1 MAKRLARGG
10 LHEAAVLSERP
21 PAVVAARRPPRRWTL
36 AVLLLAFVL
45 LAAIGSLSSFY
56 TDLLWFREVD
66 KTSVF
71 WGQISAKVTLGL
83 LAGVG
88 SGLIV
93 GINLWLVER
102 LAPRYSVN
110 VAGRPQVERIQQV
123 LGPYLRP
130 LRIGVAAFLG
140 LVVGLQASGSW
151 QTFLLWRNAAPFNE
165 KDPQFHRDIGFY
177 VFQLPFMQ
185 AVFGWLFTTLVL
197 ALLLSA
203 AGHYLLGGIRP
214 QVSSDRI
221 AGPTQSHLT
230 ILLGLIVALKAW
242 GYWLNKYQLVYSTR
256 GAVTGATYTDVKAQI
271 PALEVLFW
279 VALICAVL
287 FFWGVRSRGI
297 AVPLFSIV
305 LLAGIS
311 IIIGGITPAVF
322 QRFRVAPQELQR
334 ERPFIQRNID
344 ASRRAFGLDR
354 IQTRPFEDG
363 AALTAQDVATNRPT
377 VDNIRLWDPEVLK
390 PSIKNLQAIAQYYS
404 FSDVDVDRYP
414 VDGQLRQV
422 MIAVREVDPTLLSS
436 GAKTWQ
442 NLHLAYTHG
451 YGVVAT
457 QVNTAAKQGQPDFI
471 VSDFD
476 QVKAKIPVTQPRV
489 YFGEPPQAGPDYVV
503 VDTKQPEVDRPTP
516 GGDTQMSSYDAD
528 GGVQLSS
535 AARRLAFAL
544 RFRDINL
551 LISGNI
557 TSQSRL
563 MFNRDVRDRVEK
575 VAPFLQWDGD
585 PYAVVVDG
593 RIMFVRDGYTTTND
607 YPYVQRINFGDAAR
621 HDETS
626 AGGVRGSGN
635 YIRNS
640 VKAVV
645 DAYTGKVTLFA
656 FDESDPILQT
666 WRKAFPK
673 LFAPMASMPAGL
685 KAHLRYPEDL
695 FSIQTDRYTLY
706 HLNTADELYSR
717 KDLWTLPEDRSG
729 EIQQQQQQPQ
739 AQSPVAAIAPP
750 TNAGKMRPYYLLT
763 RLPGQNV
770 QKFSLVMPFTP
781 NNKQNMVAYMAVG
794 SDPDD
799 FGKMTLFSLDPS
811 RTIDGP
817 TQVNSRILANP
828 TVASQL
834 SLLNQQ
840 GSKVI
845 LGNLLIVPVKD
856 SLLYVQPI
864 FVQSA
869 GASQSA
875 AINTIPLLEKVA
887 VVLNTDVGYADT
899 LSDAISQVVTGQPVP
914 PTPEPP
920 NSTAPPPQQPGASAT
935 VQQLLQRAN
944 QEYQAAQ
951 QALQKGDLAA
961 YQQHVNAM
969 ARLLNQALGSS
980 QGKAPS
986 STTPGS

>member
-1 MAKRLARGG
+1 L
-10 LHEAAVLSERP
+10 
-21 PAVVAARRPPRRWTL
+21 VAARRPPRRWTL

-71 WGQISAKVTLGL
+71 WGQIRAKVTLGL

-102 LAPRYSVN
+102 LAPRLAVSQV
-110 VAGRPQVERIQQV
+110 GRPQERVQQV
-123 LGPYLRP
+123 LGPYVRP

-140 LVVGLQASGSW
+140 LVVGLQASSSW
-151 QTFLLWRNAAPFNE
+151 QTFLLWRNSVPFHDT
-165 KDPQFHRDIGFY
+165 DPQFHKDISFY
-177 VFQLPFMQ
+177 VFRLPFLQ
-185 AVFGWLFTTLVL
+185 AIFGWLFTSLVL

-214 QVSSDRI
+214 QAQSNRI
-221 AGPTQSHLT
+221 AGATQSHLT
-230 ILLGLIVALKAW
+230 MLLGLIVALKAW
-242 GYWLNKYQLVYSTR
+242 GYWLNKYQLVHSTR
-256 GAVTGATYTDVKAQI
+256 GAVTGATNTDVKVQI
-271 PALEVLFW
+271 PAFEVLFW
-279 VALICAVL
+279 VALICAL
-287 FFWGVRSRGI
+287 AFFWGMRTRGI

-305 LLAGIS
+305 LLAAVS
-311 IIIGGITPAVF
+311 VIIGGITPALF

-334 ERPFIQRNID
+334 ERTYIARNID
-344 ASRRAFGLDR
+344 ASRKAFGLDQIR
-354 IQTRPFEDG
+354 TQPFQDG
-363 AALTAQDVATNRPT
+363 ASLSADDVTANRATI
-377 VDNIRLWDPEVLK
+377 DNIRLWDPEVLK

-422 MIAVREVDPTLLSS
+422 MVSVREVDPTLLPAA
-436 GAKTWQ
+436 AKTWQ

-476 QVKAKIPVTQPRV
+476 QSTAKIPVTQPRV
-489 YFGEPPQAGPDYVV
+489 YFGEPPEAGPDYVV
-503 VDTKQPEVDRPTP
+503 VDTKQPEVDRPNP
-516 GGDTQMSSYDAD
+516 SGGDTQTSSYDGD

-535 AARRLAFAL
+535 MARRLAFAL
-544 RFRDINL
+544 RFRDVNL
-551 LISGNI
+551 LLSGNV

-563 MFNRDVRDRVEK
+563 MFNRDIRERVEK

-585 PYAVVVDG
+585 PYSVVLDG
-593 RIMFVRDGYTTTND
+593 RIMFVRDGYTTSND
-607 YPYVQRINFGDAAR
+607 YPYVQRIDFADAAR
-621 HDETS
+621 HDASTR
-626 AGGVRGSGN
+626 GGVKGSGN

-645 DAYTGKVTLFA
+645 DAYTGKVTLYA
-656 FDESDPILQT
+656 FDESDPVLQT
-666 WRKAFPK
+666 WRKAFPN
-673 LFAPMASMPAGL
+673 LFAPKASMPAGL
-685 KAHLRYPEDL
+685 LPHLRYPEDL
-695 FSIQTDRYTLY
+695 FAIQTDRYTLY
-706 HLNTADELYSR
+706 HLSTAEELYSR
-717 KDLWTLPEDRSG
+717 KDLWALPEDRSG
-729 EIQQQQQQPQ
+729 EIQQQRDQGPV
-739 AQSPVAAIAPP
+739 SPGSLAPP
-750 TNAGKMRPYYLLT
+750 SNANKMRPYYLLT
-763 RLPGQNV
+763 RLPGQS
-770 QKFSLVMPFTP
+770 QPKFSLVMPFTP
-781 NNKQNMVAYMAVG
+781 NNKQNMVAYMAAS

-799 FGKMTLFSLDPS
+799 YGQLSLFSLDPS

-817 TQVNSRILANP
+817 TQVNSRILAN
-828 TVASQL
+828 TRVASEL

-864 FVQSA
+864 FVQSV
-869 GASQSA
+869 GTSQSSSV
-875 AINTIPLLEKVA
+875 NTIPLLEKVA
-887 VVLNTDVGYADT
+887 VVLNTDVGYAET
-899 LSDAISQVVTGQPVP
+899 LSGAIAEVVTGQPP
-914 PTPEPP
+914 QGEPP
-920 NSTAPPPQQPGASAT
+920 PPGPPQTPPNTSST
-935 VQQLLQRAN
+935 VQQLLQQAN

-951 QALQKGDLAA
+951 TALQHGDLAG
-961 YQQHVNAM
+961 YQQHVNEM
-969 ARLLNQALGSS
+969 GRLLSQALGSTK
-980 QGKAPS
+980 GKAPAT
-986 STTPGS
+986 TTPGR

>member
-1 MAKRLARGG
+1 
-10 LHEAAVLSERP
+10 
-21 PAVVAARRPPRRWTL
+21 VVAARRPPRRWTL

-71 WGQISAKVTLGL
+71 WGQIRAKVVLGL

-93 GINLWLVER
+93 GVNLWLVER
-102 LAPRYSVN
+102 LAPRYGAK
-110 VAGRPQVERIQQV
+110 VAGRPQVERIHQV

-151 QTFLLWRNAAPFNE
+151 QTFLLWRNAAPFNQ

-185 AVFGWLFTTLVL
+185 VVFGWLFTTLVL

-256 GAVTGATYTDVKAQI
+256 GAVTGATYTDVKAQL

-287 FFWGVRSRGI
+287 FFWGIRSRGI

-334 ERPFIQRNID
+334 ERPYIQRNID
-344 ASRRAFGLDR
+344 ATRQAFGLDR
-354 IQTRPFEDG
+354 IQAQPFEDG
-363 AALTAQDVATNRPT
+363 ASLSPQDVSDNRAT

-422 MIAVREVDPTLLSS
+422 MIAVREVDPTLLST

-476 QVKAKIPVTQPRV
+476 QTQAKIPVTQPRV
-489 YFGEPPQAGPDYVV
+489 YFGEPPQTGPDYVV

-516 GGDTQMSSYDAD
+516 TGETKTSSYDGD

-535 AARRLAFAL
+535 TARRLAFAL

-563 MFNRDVRDRVEK
+563 MFNRDIRDRVEK

-607 YPYVQRINFGDAAR
+607 YPYVQRVNFGDAAR
-621 HDETS
+621 HDDAA

-645 DAYTGKVTLFA
+645 DAYTGKVTLYA

-666 WRKAFPK
+666 WRKAFPN
-673 LFAPMASMPAGL
+673 LFAPKASMPAGL
-685 KAHLRYPEDL
+685 KPHLRYPEDL

-706 HLNTADELYSR
+706 HLNTAEELYSR
-717 KDLWTLPEDRSG
+717 KDLWSLAEDRSG
-729 EIQQQQQQPQ
+729 EIQQQQQPQPQ
-739 AQSPVAAIAPP
+739 NPVAALAPP

-763 RLPGQNV
+763 QLPGQA
-770 QKFSLVMPFTP
+770 KPGFSLVMPFTP

-794 SDPDD
+794 SDYPGDY
-799 FGKMTLFSLDPS
+799 GQMTLFSLDPS

-817 TQVNSRILANP
+817 TQVNARILANP

-887 VVLNTDVGYADT
+887 VVLNTSGGPAVGYADT
-899 LSDAISQVVTGQPVP
+899 LSDAISQVVGGQPVP
-914 PTPEPP
+914 PTPESPTP
-920 NSTAPPPQQPGASAT
+920 TPPPATGPGASQT

-951 QALQKGDLAA
+951 QALQKGDLAG
-961 YQQHVNAM
+961 YQQHVNTM
-969 ARLLNQALGSS
+969 ARLLEQALGSS

>member
-1 MAKRLARGG
+1 
-10 LHEAAVLSERP
+10 
-21 PAVVAARRPPRRWTL
+21 VVAARRPPRRWTL

-45 LAAIGSLSSFY
+45 LAAIGSLSSWY

-71 WGQISAKVTLGL
+71 WGQIRAKVILGL

-93 GINLWLVER
+93 GVNLWLVER
-102 LAPRYSVN
+102 LSPRYAMS
-110 VAGRPQVERIQQV
+110 VAGRPQERIQQV
-123 LGPYLRP
+123 LAPYLRP

-140 LVVGLQASGSW
+140 LVVGLQASSSW
-151 QTFLLWRNAAPFNE
+151 QTFLMWRNAVPFNE
-165 KDPQFHRDIGFY
+165 RDPQFHRDIGFY
-177 VFQLPFMQ
+177 VFQLPFLQ

-214 QVSSDRI
+214 QVRKDRI
-221 AGPTQSHLT
+221 AGATQSHLT

-256 GAVTGATYTDVKAQI
+256 GAVTGATYTDVKVQI
-271 PALEVLFW
+271 PAFEVLFW

-305 LLAGIS
+305 LLAGVSVIM
-311 IIIGGITPAVF
+311 GGITPAVF

-334 ERPFIQRNID
+334 ERPYIQRNID
-344 ASRRAFGLDR
+344 ATRKAFGLDR
-354 IQTRPFEDG
+354 IQTKPFADG
-363 AALTAQDVATNRPT
+363 TQLSAQDVDANKST

-404 FSDVDVDRYP
+404 FSDVDVDRYQ

-422 MIAVREVDPTLLSS
+422 MISVREVDPTLLSQ

-476 QVKAKIPVTQPRV
+476 QARAKIPVTQPRV
-489 YFGEPPQAGPDYVV
+489 YFGEPPEAGPDYVV

-516 GGDTQMSSYDAD
+516 TGDTQTSSYDGD

-535 AARRLAFAL
+535 MARRLAFAL
-544 RFRDINL
+544 RFRDVNL

-563 MFNRDVRDRVEK
+563 MFNRDVRERVEK

-585 PYAVVVDG
+585 PYSVVIDG
-593 RIMFVRDGYTTTND
+593 RIMFVRDGYTTTDD
-607 YPYVQRINFGDAAR
+607 YPYVQRVDLGDAAR
-621 HDETS
+621 QDQS
-626 AGGVRGSGN
+626 NAGGVHGSGN

-645 DAYTGKVTLFA
+645 DAYTGKVSLYA

-666 WRKAFPK
+666 WRKAFPN
-673 LFAPMASMPAGL
+673 LFAPKSSMPAAL
-685 KAHLRYPEDL
+685 QAHLRYPEDL
-695 FSIQTDRYTLY
+695 FSIQTDRFTLY
-706 HLNTADELYSR
+706 HLTTADELYSR
-717 KDLWTLPEDRSG
+717 KDLWALPEDRSG
-729 EIQQQQQQPQ
+729 EIQSQQQQQ
-739 AQSPVAAIAPP
+739 AQNPVAALAPP
-750 TNAGKMRPYYLLT
+750 SNAGLMRPYYLLT
-763 RLPGQNV
+763 QLPGQT
-770 QKFSLVMPFTP
+770 KPGFSLVMPFTP

-794 SDPDD
+794 SDYPNDY
-799 FGKMTLFSLDPS
+799 GEMTQFSLDPS

-845 LGNLLIVPVKD
+845 LGNLLIVPVKE

-869 GASQSA
+869 GASASA
-875 AINTIPLLEKVA
+875 NTNTIPLLEKVA

-899 LSDAISQVVTGQPVP
+899 LSEAISAVVTGTSPPSGNQPPSNTPAP
-914 PTPEPP
+914 PTPP
-920 NSTAPPPQQPGASAT
+920 PGASAS

-944 QEYQAAQ
+944 QEYTAAQ
-951 QALQKGDLAA
+951 QALQKGDLAG
-961 YQQHVNAM
+961 YQQHVDEM
-969 ARLLNQALGSS
+969 GKLLQQALGAGSRR
-980 QGKAPS
+980 APA
-986 STTPGS
+986 TPGS

>member
-151 QTFLLWRNAAPFNE
+151 QTFLLWRNAVSFNQ

-185 AVFGWLFTTLVL
+185 AVFGWLFWTLVL

-242 GYWLNKYQLVYSTR
+242 GYWLNKYQLVYSKR

-305 LLAGIS
+305 LLAGVS

-334 ERPFIQRNID
+334 ERPYIQRNID
-344 ASRRAFGLDR
+344 ATRQAFNLDS
-354 IQTRPFEDG
+354 IQTKPFEDG
-363 AALTAQDVATNRPT
+363 AALSSQDINANRST

-404 FSDVDVDRYP
+404 FSDVDVDRYQ

-422 MIAVREVDPTLLSS
+422 MISVREVDPSLLSS

-471 VSDFD
+471 VSNFD
-476 QVKAKIPVTQPRV
+476 QSKAKISVTQPRV

-516 GGDTQMSSYDAD
+516 TGDTQTSSYDAD

-535 AARRLAFAL
+535 TARRLAFAL

-593 RIMFVRDGYTTTND
+593 RIMFVRDGYTTPD
-607 YPYVQRINFGDAAR
+607 RYPYSQRIPLEDAAR
-621 HDETS
+621 RTTETGS
-626 AGGVRGSGN
+626 GVAASGN

-640 VKAVV
+640 VQAVV
-645 DAYTGKVTLFA
+645 DAFDGTVTLYA
-656 FDESDPILQT
+656 FDESDPILQA
-666 WRKAFPK
+666 WRSAFPD
-673 LFAPMASMPAGL
+673 LFAPKDQIPQSLAE
-685 KAHLRYPEDL
+685 HFRFPEDL
-695 FSIQTDRYTLY
+695 FSIQTDRFASY
-706 HLNTADELYSR
+706 HITDADDFYSR
-717 KDLWTLPEDRSG
+717 EDFWALPDDRSG
-729 EIQQQQQQPQ
+729 EIRQGGASLIPGEQ
-739 AQSPVAAIAPP
+739 A
-750 TNAGKMRPYYLLT
+750 KMRPYYLLT
-763 RLPGQNV
+763 KLPGED
-770 QKFSLVMPFTP
+770 KLGFHLVMPFTP
-781 NNKQNMVAYMAVG
+781 NGKENMISYMAAS
-794 SDPDD
+794 SDPDNY
-799 FGKMTLFSLDPS
+799 GRVTLFTLNRS
-811 RTIDGP
+811 
-817 TQVNSRILANP
+817 Q
-828 TVASQL
+828 TVF
-834 SLLNQQ
+834 
-840 GSKVI
+840 G
-845 LGNLLIVPVKD
+845 
-856 SLLYVQPI
+856 
-864 FVQSA
+864 
-869 GASQSA
+869 
-875 AINTIPLLEKVA
+875 
-887 VVLNTDVGYADT
+887 
-899 LSDAISQVVTGQPVP
+899 
-914 PTPEPP
+914 
-920 NSTAPPPQQPGASAT
+920 
-935 VQQLLQRAN
+935 
-944 QEYQAAQ
+944 
-951 QALQKGDLAA
+951 
-961 YQQHVNAM
+961 
-969 ARLLNQALGSS
+969 
-980 QGKAPS
+980 
-986 STTPGS
+986 